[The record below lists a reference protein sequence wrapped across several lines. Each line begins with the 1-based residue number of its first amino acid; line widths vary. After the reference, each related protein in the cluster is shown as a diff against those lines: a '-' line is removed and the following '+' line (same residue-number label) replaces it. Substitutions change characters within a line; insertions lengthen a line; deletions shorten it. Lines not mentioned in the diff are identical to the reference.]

1 MVQGTFC
8 KAEQKVPYIYSIDAF
23 DGTLEVVK
31 RLLMKPV
38 RITRMIPAF
47 AADDRKMVEKKVAC
61 DKDKMREEFLSDI

>member
-8 KAEQKVPYIYSIDAF
+8 KAEQKVPYIYPINAF

-38 RITRMIPAF
+38 RITRTIPTF
-47 AADDRKMVEKKVAC
+47 AADERKMVEKKVAC